1 MKGWGYARTK
11 LDRARLRL
19 HGATRITRTY
29 TIGDTPMVVEAGNP
43 RELSRI
49 KAYVR
54 KEPDTVEW
62 INAHV
67 QPGNVF
73 YDIGANVGLYSIL
86 AAKCLAG
93 RGRVYSFEPESQ
105 NYASLNRN
113 VYLNGL
119 SDSIVT
125 LCVAVSDARRTID
138 TFHVRGQLR
147 AGEAIHQ
154 FRQAEDDFGRPFTP
168 VHQQGMFGITLDDL
182 CYSYDLDFPSHI
194 KVDVDGHEHAVVDGA
209 RRVLRDPRLQTV
221 LLEITEKPDEHDKT
235 RSMFIE
241 FQEAGFSVS
250 KKVETV
256 LGREAHNVIFTRG
269 NS

>member
-1 MKGWGYARTK
+1 MKGLSYARAK

-29 TIGDTPMVVEAGNP
+29 KIGETPMVVEVGNP

-49 KAYVR
+49 KAYLR

-62 INAHV
+62 INDHV
-67 QPGNVF
+67 QPGSVF

-86 AAKCLAG
+86 AAKRLAG
-93 RGRVYSFEPESQ
+93 RGKVYSFEPESQ

-125 LCVAVSDARRTID
+125 LCVAVSDSSTID
-138 TFHVRGQLR
+138 TFHVRGHLR

-154 FRQAEDDFGRPFTP
+154 FRQAKDDFDRPFTP
-168 VHQQGMFGITLDDL
+168 VHRQGMFGIGLDDL
-182 CYSYDLDFPSHI
+182 CYSYNLEFPSHI
-194 KVDVDGHEHAVVDGA
+194 KVDVDGHERAVVQGA
-209 RRVLRDPRLQTV
+209 NRVLRDPRLQSV
-221 LLEITEKPDEHDKT
+221 LLEITERPDGQNEVQ
-235 RSMFIE
+235 SMMDE
-241 FQEAGFSVS
+241 FQEAGFSVL
-250 KKVETV
+250 KEVRTAP
-256 LGREAHNVIFTRG
+256 GRDAHNVIFARTA
-269 NS
+269 S

>member
-1 MKGWGYARTK
+1 
-11 LDRARLRL
+11 
-19 HGATRITRTY
+19 
-29 TIGDTPMVVEAGNP
+29 MVVEAGNP

-62 INAHV
+62 INSHV
-67 QPGNVF
+67 RPNDVF
-73 YDIGANVGLYSIL
+73 YDIGANIGLYSIL
-86 AAKCLAG
+86 AARRLEG
-93 RGRVYSFEPESQ
+93 RGKVYSFEPESQ

-125 LCVAVSDARRTID
+125 LCVAVSDAHTID

-209 RRVLRDPRLQTV
+209 RRVLRDLRLQTV
-221 LLEITEKPDEHDKT
+221 LLEITDKPGGQDEVQ
-235 RSMFIE
+235 SMFDE
-241 FQEAGFSVS
+241 FQDAGFSVL
-250 KKVETV
+250 KEARTAP
-256 LGREAHNVIFTRG
+256 GRDAHNVIFSRTA
-269 NS
+269 S

>member
-1 MKGWGYARTK
+1 MKGLAYARAK
-11 LDRARLRL
+11 LDRARMRL
-19 HGATRITRTY
+19 HGATRITRSY
-29 TIGDTPMVVEAGNP
+29 TIGDTPMLVEAGNP

-62 INAHV
+62 ISDHV
-67 QPGNVF
+67 RPGNVF
-73 YDIGANVGLYSIL
+73 YDIGANIGLYSIL
-86 AAKCLAG
+86 AVKRLARCG
-93 RGRVYSFEPESQ
+93 KVYSFEPESQ

-119 SDSIVT
+119 SDTITT
-125 LCVAVSDARRTID
+125 LCVAVSDACAID

-154 FRQAEDDFGRPFTP
+154 FRQATDDFGRPFSP

-182 CYSYDLDFPSHI
+182 CYTYDLDFPSHI

-209 RRVLRDPRLQTV
+209 RRVLRDPRLRTV
-221 LLEITEKPDEHDKT
+221 LLEITEKPDERDQI
-235 RSMFIE
+235 RAMFAE
-241 FQEAGFSVS
+241 FQEAGFSAS
-250 KKVETV
+250 NKAATAP
-256 LGREAHNVIFTRG
+256 GRDAHNVIFTRTD
-269 NS
+269 S

>member
-1 MKGWGYARTK
+1 MKGLGYARAK
-11 LDRARLRL
+11 LDRARMRL

-43 RELSRI
+43 RELGRI
-49 KAYVR
+49 KAYVL

-62 INAHV
+62 INDHV
-67 QPGNVF
+67 QPGDVF
-73 YDIGANVGLYSIL
+73 YDIGANIGLYSIL
-86 AAKCLAG
+86 AARRLAG
-93 RGRVYSFEPESQ
+93 RGKVYSFEPESQ

-125 LCVAVSDARRTID
+125 LCVAVSDACTID

-154 FRQAEDDFGRPFTP
+154 FRQAKDDVGRPFSP
-168 VHQQGMFGITLDDL
+168 VHQQGMFGIALDDL
-182 CYSYDLDFPSHI
+182 CYSYNLDFPSHI
-194 KVDVDGHEHAVVDGA
+194 KVDVDGHERAVVDGA

-221 LLEITEKPDEHDKT
+221 LLEITEKPDEGDKI
-235 RSMFIE
+235 RSMFAE
-241 FQEAGFSVS
+241 FQEAGFSAS
-250 KKVETV
+250 NKAQTAP
-256 LGREAHNVIFTRG
+256 RRDAHNVIFTR
-269 NS
+269 SDP

>member
-1 MKGWGYARTK
+1 MKGLGYARAK

-49 KAYVR
+49 KAYIR

-62 INAHV
+62 INDHV

-73 YDIGANVGLYSIL
+73 YDIGANIGLYSIL
-86 AAKCLAG
+86 AARRLAG
-93 RGRVYSFEPESQ
+93 RGKVYSFEPESQ

-119 SDSIVT
+119 SEFITT
-125 LCVAVSDARRTID
+125 LCVAVSDACTID
-138 TFHVRGQLR
+138 TFHVRGHLR

-154 FRQAEDDFGRPFTP
+154 FRQAKDDFGHPFAP
-168 VHQQGMFGITLDDL
+168 VHKQGMFGITLDDL
-182 CYSYDLDFPSHI
+182 CYSYNLDFPSHI
-194 KVDVDGHEHAVVDGA
+194 KVDVDGHEQAVVDGA
-209 RRVLRDPRLQTV
+209 RRVLRDPRLQIV
-221 LLEITEKPDEHDKT
+221 LLELTEKPGGQEEVQ
-235 RSMFIE
+235 SMFDE
-241 FQEAGFSVS
+241 FQDAGFSVL
-250 KKVETV
+250 KEARTAP
-256 LGREAHNVIFTRG
+256 GRDAHNVIFARTA
-269 NS
+269 S

>member
-1 MKGWGYARTK
+1 MKGLGYARAK

-19 HGATRITRTY
+19 HSTTRITRACV
-29 TIGDTPMVVEAGNP
+29 IGGTPMLVEVGNP
-43 RELSRI
+43 RELSRM
-49 KAYVR
+49 KAYIR

-62 INAHV
+62 INQYV
-67 QPGNVF
+67 QPGDVF
-73 YDIGANVGLYSIL
+73 YDIGANTGLYSIL
-86 AAKCLAG
+86 AAKRLEG
-93 RGRVYSFEPESQ
+93 SGKVYSFEPESQ

-119 SDSIVT
+119 SDSIVG
-125 LCVAVSDARRTID
+125 LCVAVSDACTID
-138 TFHVRGQLR
+138 TFYVRGQLR

-154 FRQAEDDFGRPFTP
+154 FRQAKDDFGRPFAP

-221 LLEITEKPDEHDKT
+221 LLEITEKPDERDKI
-235 RSMFIE
+235 RSMFTE
-241 FQEAGFSVS
+241 FQEAGFSMS

-256 LGREAHNVIFTRG
+256 QGREAHNVIFTRTE
-269 NS
+269 S